1 MAKTKGN
8 LIIFLKKRLREIG
21 KEAEDKFI
29 QKLDPD
35 VLDVYRS
42 TLMFYWVPV
51 EKMAKIIE
59 AVAPVL
65 YPSDPKAI
73 MKLGREFGQNN
84 LTTVYRVFLRFT
96 TVPFL
101 IEKAAKFWKLYN
113 DKGNVKVVRREGE
126 NTALLLVEDYP
137 DLPESMRELSGGFIL
152 SSLEI
157 TNAKNIQIARDD
169 RDPVSWKWKIT
180 WK

>member
-8 LIIFLKKRLREIG
+8 LIIFLKKCLRERG

-35 VLDVYRS
+35 VLEVYRT
-42 TLMFYWVPV
+42 TLMFFWVPV

-59 AVAPVL
+59 AAAP
-65 YPSDPKAI
+65 DPKAI
-73 MKLGREFGQNN
+73 MKLGREFGRNN
-84 LTTVYRVFLRFT
+84 LTTVYRVLLRFT
-96 TVPFL
+96 TIPYL
-101 IEKAAKFWKLYN
+101 IEKAAKFWKLYH
-113 DKGNVKVVRREGE
+113 DKGNVKVLRKEEE
-126 NTALLLVEDYP
+126 NTAVLLVKGYP
-137 DLPESMRELSGGFIL
+137 DLPESLRKLSGGFIL

-157 TNAKNIQIARDD
+157 TNAKNIQIERDD